1 MSILNYCEKPNVN
14 IKNIAKPCDPRK
26 KKYLKGVAIT
36 KNWSYLEKK
45 KSLFLNVSNLYFKNI
60 ILAKSNL
67 LRMEVTC
74 VPNITFNV
82 CVYIYIYIYMNKNI
96 LKINQFIE

>member
-1 MSILNYCEKPNVN
+1 MSILDYCEKPNVN

-36 KNWSYLEKK
+36 KNWSYLKKK

-60 ILAKSNL
+60 ILAKSNYL
-67 LRMEVTC
+67 EWKSLVFQISHLMC
-74 VPNITFNV
+74 V
-82 CVYIYIYIYMNKNI
+82 CVYIYIYI
-96 LKINQFIE
+96 